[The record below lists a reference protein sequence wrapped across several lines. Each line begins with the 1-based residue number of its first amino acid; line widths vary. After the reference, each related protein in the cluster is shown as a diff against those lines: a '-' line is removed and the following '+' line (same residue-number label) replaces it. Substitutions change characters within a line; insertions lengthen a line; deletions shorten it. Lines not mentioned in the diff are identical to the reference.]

1 MKLGGCSALE
11 KTDLLQNMS
20 RFAFLFCF
28 FLAAN
33 AVNVAGQTT
42 PVKKTVLADEKQ
54 PVSLSREIHHQL
66 LVLPFY
72 SVFDSIH
79 FTLEGHKVT
88 LNGQVMRR
96 SLKEN
101 AEAAVKNIE
110 GVEVVV
116 NQIEVLPPSGSDDDV
131 RDAVYRA
138 LYEDEVLARYAIQ
151 NIPPIHII
159 VKNGSVALEGTV
171 DTPSDKALASKRAG
185 SVSNV
190 GAVKNNLLV
199 RAPGSTSE

>member
-1 MKLGGCSALE
+1 
-11 KTDLLQNMS
+11 MS
-20 RFAFLFCF
+20 RRVLLFCF
-28 FLAAN
+28 FFTAN
-33 AVNVAGQTT
+33 VLNVVAQTT
-42 PVKKTVLADEKQ
+42 PAKKAVVAEEKQ
-54 PVSLSREIHHQL
+54 PLNLSREIHHQL

-88 LNGQVMRR
+88 LGGQVVRR

-101 AEAAVKNIE
+101 AEGAIKSIE
-110 GVEVVV
+110 GVDVVV

-131 RDAVYRA
+131 RNAVYRA
-138 LYEDEVLARYAIQ
+138 LYEDAVLAHYAIQ

-159 VKNGSVALEGTV
+159 VKNGVVALEGTV
-171 DTPSDKALASKRAG
+171 DTVSDKALASKRAG

-190 GAVKNNLLV
+190 GGVKNNLLV
-199 RAPGSTSE
+199 HAPGSATE

>member
-1 MKLGGCSALE
+1 
-11 KTDLLQNMS
+11 MS
-20 RFAFLFCF
+20 RLAFLFCF
-28 FLAAN
+28 FFAAN
-33 AVNVAGQTT
+33 AVNVDGQTA

-54 PVSLSREIHHQL
+54 PLSLSREIHHQL

-88 LNGQVMRR
+88 LSGQVMRR

-101 AEAAVKNIE
+101 AEGAVKSIE

-116 NQIEVLPPSGSDDDV
+116 NQIEVLPPSGSDDDI

-138 LYEDEVLARYAIQ
+138 LYEDELLARYAIQ

-159 VKNGSVALEGTV
+159 VKNGAVALEGAV
-171 DTPSDKALASKRAG
+171 DSASDKALASKRAG
-185 SVSNV
+185 SV
-190 GAVKNNLLV
+190 
-199 RAPGSTSE
+199 